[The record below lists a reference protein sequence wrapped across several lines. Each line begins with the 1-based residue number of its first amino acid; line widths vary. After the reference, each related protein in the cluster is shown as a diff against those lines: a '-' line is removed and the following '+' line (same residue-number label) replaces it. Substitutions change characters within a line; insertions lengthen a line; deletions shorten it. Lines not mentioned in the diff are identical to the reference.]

1 MEQENF
7 SIKKLSAEEMAR
19 IGVFISYSHLDDEK
33 CNSLIQTLEKN
44 KFNVLSDK
52 LISAGTKN
60 FHEVIRR
67 MLVNS
72 TCGVMLYDGNQVTP
86 WVNFEIGVLEGL
98 GKDII
103 VFTFGGDTSALPD
116 YLRKYYA
123 TSDVGELMEIV
134 KTKKLF
140 SDIFKGESHQLTRE
154 NFLKEILNKLGYVYL
169 RLKISGISK
178 IDPAAF
184 KFRYLIT
191 GLFKL
196 EKETEERDRDFCA
209 KNYVDLSTCCCRA
222 YKKYG
227 RCAYAEFTLPE
238 NCSDIVTLNK
248 VYEAQNVYDND
259 IVEFLIPVNLE
270 FGTTFKCFVDILDVN
285 KKKEIIGALVNAQ
298 IIKYDES
305 GSGVGGRI
313 YFTLPAKEDEGLF
326 QVIDERNIDNNYLCP
341 GVVSE

>member
-1 MEQENF
+1 MGQDIYT
-7 SIKKLSAEEMAR
+7 IKELSDEEMAR

-33 CNSLIQTLEKN
+33 CKSLIRTFEDN

-52 LISAGTKN
+52 LITAGTKN

-67 MLVNS
+67 MLANS
-72 TCGVMLYDGNQVTP
+72 TCGVMLYDGKPVTP

-103 VFTFGGDTSALPD
+103 IFALGDVTELPD
-116 YLRKYYA
+116 YLRKYPS
-123 TSDVGELMEIV
+123 TNDVNKLMETV

-140 SDIFKGESHQLTRE
+140 SDIFKGESNQLRRDD
-154 NFLKEILNKLGYVYL
+154 FLKEILNKLGYVYL
-169 RLKISGISK
+169 RLSIPGISN

-196 EKETEERDRDFCA
+196 EKEEERNKLLCA
-209 KNYVDLSTCCCRA
+209 KNHAELDECDCPSYQ
-222 YKKYG
+222 KYG
-227 RCAYAEFTLPE
+227 KCAYAEFDLPE
-238 NCSDIVTLNK
+238 NRSDIVTLNK
-248 VYEAQNVYDND
+248 VYEVQNDYEND
-259 IVEFLIPVNLE
+259 VVEFLIPVNLE
-270 FGTTFKCFVDILDVN
+270 FGTTFKCFVDILNPD
-285 KKKEIIGALVNAQ
+285 KKEAIIEALVNAK

-313 YFTLPAKEDEGLF
+313 YFTLPQKATEGLF
-326 QVIDERNIDNNYLCP
+326 RIVDERNIDNNYLCP
-341 GVVSE
+341 GVIS